1 MKKFLLSLAVLCGA
15 SSLFA
20 GEIQEVLTVD
30 LFGFTK
36 ENAYSDVKWTSDLT
50 GVTYEGNMC
59 KANAANG
66 NGMQF
71 RTTSNKEAGLVA
83 TANPK
88 GAVIKNVAVE
98 PSTTASTTNQWNVYG
113 NTAVYSGFK
122 ALYDETTAG
131 TIIGSGTTAATVTA
145 EADNLIGFGFRGQK
159 NAIYIQKITI
169 TYEIAGMVGK
179 KEANLSFGEKEFTV
193 EFGTEFA
200 APELTKA
207 TTADVEYTSS
217 NEDVATVNEVSGK
230 VEIVGLGTTTITATA
245 VENDE
250 YYGGT
255 ASYTIDV
262 VSLVTVEKAAQMSS
276 GEFVFVSGGKYN
288 VLFDSNYGYMSTTD
302 IPAEATETSFR
313 ANAAYMLTFLE
324 VDGGYNIATSTGK
337 FLGAKDGFKTFDTTA
352 DSEANRVWTVEIAAD
367 GFATITNVA
376 TGKIVYQDPKYGS
389 FGVYTA
395 EEAADTYLLPTL
407 YKLAS
412 GSSIAAVEAED
423 ADAPVE
429 FYNLQG
435 VRVANPENGL
445 FIRRQGSKVEKI
457 VIR

>member
-1 MKKFLLSLAVLCGA
+1 MKKFLLSFAVMCGA
-15 SSLFA
+15 VFA
-20 GEIQEVLTVD
+20 
-30 LFGFTK
+30 
-36 ENAYSDVKWTSDLT
+36 
-50 GVTYEGNMC
+50 
-59 KANAANG
+59 ANAETVTLTMADAVEIKGTETKDGNIQPMTSMKIGDYQFSFESVQEKPATTQMPTFWKVDNTLRMYIGCKMTISGGQIANA
-66 NGMQF
+66 
-71 RTTSNKEAGLVA
+71 KEVVLNAKSLKGIAEGAENLPVAPGFESAYDA
-83 TANPK
+83 TAK
-88 GAVIKNVAVE
+88 
-98 PSTTASTTNQWNVYG
+98 
-113 NTAVYSGFK
+113 
-122 ALYDETTAG
+122 
-131 TIIGSGTTAATVTA
+131 TVTFTGAA
-145 EADNLIGFGFRGQK
+145 EGEFVMTLPTAKVANTNPNYQILS
-159 NAIYIQKITI
+159 ITI
-169 TYEIAGMVGK
+169 TYEEGGVTKQPAAMK
-179 KEANLSFGEKEFTV
+179 FEASEFTV

-200 APELTKA
+200 APKLTKA

-337 FLGAKDGFKTFDTTA
+337 FLGAKDGYKTFDTTV

-367 GFATITNVA
+367 GLATITNVA

-395 EEAADTYLLPTL
+395 EEAAETYLLPTL